1 MKSEF
6 GNLPEVELRLLK
18 KAEGDPRFVAYAF
31 AKWRSEMSAPLE
43 TVLDCDYETIFKL
56 ALIRRPDLA
65 DGFSGSVERMSQSLK
80 CAQSG
85 LVKVL
90 RFADVADRVGA
101 TEADGLLKAAR
112 SFDDTTDDE

>member
-1 MKSEF
+1 MRSEL
-6 GNLPEVELRLLK
+6 GTLPEIEHRLLK

-31 AKWRSEMSAPLE
+31 AKWRSQMSVPLE
-43 TVLDCDYETIFKL
+43 TILDCDYETIFKL
-56 ALIRRPDLA
+56 ALIRRPDSA
-65 DGFSGSVERMSQSLK
+65 EGFSGSVERMSQSLK

-101 TEADGLLKAAR
+101 TEANGLLKAAR
-112 SFDDTTDDE
+112 SFDEITDDE